1 MEENRS
7 LNKTSAGRKP
17 FWETIPL
24 ASLTATQWEALC
36 DRCGRCCLEKL
47 TNRRN
52 GKVYYTSIACT
63 LLDTASC
70 QCRDYHRRRRMVP
83 QCIQL
88 TPTNLRA
95 CRWLPRTC
103 AYRLL
108 SEGKKLPVWHP
119 LISGNP
125 DSVHDAGISI
135 RGCVLHPMPPH
146 TDDLEAYIV
155 DWGFWSKK
163 ARGE

>member
-1 MEENRS
+1 MEENCS
-7 LNKTSAGRKP
+7 LKKNSTGQRP
-17 FWETIPL
+17 FWEAIPL
-24 ASLTATQWEALC
+24 ASLTAAQWEALC

-52 GKVYYTSIACT
+52 GKVYYTSITCV

-70 QCRDYHRRRRMVP
+70 QCRDYRHRRRMVP

-88 TPTNLRA
+88 TPANLQS

-108 SEGKKLPVWHP
+108 SEGKKLSVWHP

-135 RGCVLHPMPPH
+135 GGRVLHPMPPH
-146 TDDLEAYIV
+146 ADGLEAYIV
-155 DWGFWSKK
+155 DWGIWSKK

>member
-1 MEENRS
+1 MDEIRLMTATN
-7 LNKTSAGRKP
+7 TDRKP
-17 FWETIPL
+17 FWEAIPP
-24 ASLTATQWEALC
+24 AALTAIQWEMLC

-47 TNRRN
+47 INRRN
-52 GKVYYTSIACT
+52 GKVYYTSVACT

-70 QCRDYHRRRRMVP
+70 QCRDYRHRHRKVS

-88 TPTNLRA
+88 TPANLRSF
-95 CRWLPRTC
+95 RWLPRTC

-108 SEGKKLPVWHP
+108 SEGKNLPAWHP

-135 RGCVLHPMPPH
+135 RGRVLYPMPPH
-146 TDDLEAYIV
+146 VDDLEAYIV
-155 DWGFWSKK
+155 DWGIWSKK